1 MLGVSKSLVDK
12 CCVGDG
18 VSSSVF
24 FPVCGFEGRMGKAF
38 AGSEVF
44 FCLFFSFKGQP
55 PHFEGRG
62 VIKCWHDHERS
73 GRGSWP
79 ITLAGV
85 MVSKS

>member
-44 FCLFFSFKGQP
+44 FFLFFFLLKGSP
-55 PHFEGRG
+55 LILKGGESLNAGMIMKG
-62 VIKCWHDHERS
+62 VGEV
-73 GRGSWP
+73 
-79 ITLAGV
+79 AGLLH
-85 MVSKS
+85 